1 MSVEQIDDEN
11 SIPTYEKIYYERD
24 NSIKKPVIS
33 KPPPPEELLF
43 VSDYDE
49 NDNLR
54 KAR

>member
-11 SIPTYEKIYYERD
+11 SIPTFEKRYYERD

-33 KPPPPEELLF
+33 KPPPPEELY